1 VLQELVKSNEGINM
15 SGGHFDYK
23 QYQIEDIADEIEE
36 LIEDNL
42 FKDEY
47 GYCRNYSAETLDRFV
62 EAVKALR
69 IAEVYATRVD
79 WLVSGDDGEDTF
91 HQRLRADL
99 SEIE

>member
-1 VLQELVKSNEGINM
+1 M
-15 SGGHFDYK
+15 SGGLFDYK
-23 QYQIEDIADEIEE
+23 QYQIEGIADDIEA

-42 FKDEY
+42 HKDEY

-69 IAEVYATRVD
+69 IAEAYATRVD

-91 HQRLRADL
+91 HQRLRIDL
-99 SEIE
+99 SEI

>member
-1 VLQELVKSNEGINM
+1 M

-47 GYCRNYSAETLDRFV
+47 GYCRNYSEKTLDRFV

>member
-1 VLQELVKSNEGINM
+1 M

-47 GYCRNYSAETLDRFV
+47 GYCRNYSEKTLDKFV

-99 SEIE
+99 SEIV

>member
-1 VLQELVKSNEGINM
+1 M

-23 QYQIEDIADEIEE
+23 QYQIGDIADDIEA

-42 FKDEY
+42 HKDEY

-69 IAEVYATRVD
+69 IAEAYATRVD
-79 WLVSGDDGEDTF
+79 WLVSGDDNEEDF
-91 HQRLRADL
+91 HYYLQLNLR
-99 SEIE
+99 EVV

>member
-1 VLQELVKSNEGINM
+1 M

-23 QYQIEDIADEIEE
+23 QYHIGEIADAIEE

-47 GYCRNYSAETLDRFV
+47 GYCRNYSEKTLDTFV

-99 SEIE
+99 SEIV

>member
-1 VLQELVKSNEGINM
+1 M
-15 SGGHFDYK
+15 SGGLFDYK
-23 QYQIEDIADEIEE
+23 QYQIGEIADAIEL

-42 FKDEY
+42 HKDEY

-91 HQRLRADL
+91 HQRLLADL
-99 SEIE
+99 SEIV

>member
-99 SEIE
+99 REVV

>member
-1 VLQELVKSNEGINM
+1 M
-15 SGGHFDYK
+15 SGGEFDYK
-23 QYQIEDIADEIEE
+23 QYQIGDIADAIEL

-47 GYCRNYSAETLDRFV
+47 GYCRNYSAETLDKFV

-69 IAEVYATRVD
+69 IAEAYATRVD

-99 SEIE
+99 NEIV

>member
-23 QYQIEDIADEIEE
+23 HYHIGEIADAIEL

-47 GYCRNYSAETLDRFV
+47 GYCRNYSEKTLDTFV

-69 IAEVYATRVD
+69 IAEVYAHRVD
-79 WLVSGDDGEDTF
+79 WLVSCDDNEEDF
-91 HQRLRADL
+91 HYRLQLDL
-99 SEIE
+99 REVV

>member
-1 VLQELVKSNEGINM
+1 M
-15 SGGHFDYK
+15 SGGHFDYR

-47 GYCRNYSAETLDRFV
+47 GYCRNYSEKTLDKLV

-79 WLVSGDDGEDTF
+79 WLVSGDDDEDTF

-99 SEIE
+99 REVV

>member
-1 VLQELVKSNEGINM
+1 M

-47 GYCRNYSAETLDRFV
+47 GYCRNYSEKTLDRFV

-99 SEIE
+99 SEIV

>member
-99 SEIE
+99 SEIV

>member
-1 VLQELVKSNEGINM
+1 M
-15 SGGHFDYK
+15 SGGEFDYK
-23 QYQIEDIADEIEE
+23 QYHIGEIADAIEL

-42 FKDEY
+42 HKDEY
-47 GYCRNYSAETLDRFV
+47 GYCRNYSEKTLDRFV

>member
-1 VLQELVKSNEGINM
+1 M

-47 GYCRNYSAETLDRFV
+47 GYCRNYSEKTLDTFV

>member
-1 VLQELVKSNEGINM
+1 M
-15 SGGHFDYK
+15 SGGHFDYR

-47 GYCRNYSAETLDRFV
+47 GYCRNYSEKTLDKFV

-69 IAEVYATRVD
+69 IAEVYAHRVD
-79 WLVSGDDGEDTF
+79 WLVSCDDNEEHF
-91 HQRLRADL
+91 HYRLQLDL
-99 SEIE
+99 SEVV